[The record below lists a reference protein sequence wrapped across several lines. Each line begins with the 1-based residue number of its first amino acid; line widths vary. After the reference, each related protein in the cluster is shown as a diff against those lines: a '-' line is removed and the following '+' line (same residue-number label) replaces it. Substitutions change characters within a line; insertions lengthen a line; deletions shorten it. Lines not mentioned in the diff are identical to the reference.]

1 MKPAKRPIRILR
13 YLPLTLTAFAVYF
26 VTVGLGNNRDS
37 LFLLPVS
44 ETLGVSRTVFSFS
57 SSISHLTAFLISLFF
72 GVFYRKFGYRKFCG
86 CALLLTASAYF
97 LLSRSNS
104 IFMIYLGTAMIGITN
119 IYNAVTGRIITSWY
133 EKKRGLILGLALGSS
148 GLGGAAFEMILSP
161 VLASSGWRIGYLVC
175 AGVVAVLV
183 IPVLLFVRTKPED
196 AGMLP
201 YGAGDPPPADA
212 APRDGDRKPK
222 SRSGKARPG
231 YIDREGLPFRRLVRR
246 PSLYF
251 ALAGTL
257 LLGWI
262 SYGAYPYFVAHLQDQ
277 GMDPEF
283 AAHAQSIMFIAMA
296 AAKFLTGT
304 LCDYFKPRNVLF
316 GCVLIG
322 CTGLALIAGTHSPV
336 TAVLGMCIYS
346 VVLGAPAILFSILAM
361 SLFGKNS
368 YDMTLGLIV
377 AMNSLSGVLAG
388 PVTNLFYGASGS
400 YTTVFYLIGLLSVVV
415 IGLFYV
421 AFRLAGK
428 DFALAEREA
437 AQAGP
442 RAGEGVL

>member
-1 MKPAKRPIRILR
+1 MKQAKPTSRFLR

-72 GVFYRKFGYRKFCG
+72 GVFYRKLGYRKFCG
-86 CALLLTASAYF
+86 CALLLTASAYL
-97 LLSRSNS
+97 LLSRANS
-104 IFMIYLGTAMIGITN
+104 IFTIYLGTAMIGITN
-119 IYNAVTGRIITSWY
+119 IYNAVTGRIITSWFQ
-133 EKKRGLILGLALGSS
+133 KKRGLILGLALGSS

-175 AGVVAVLV
+175 AAVVAILI
-183 IPVLLFVRTKPED
+183 IPVILFVRTKPQD

-201 YGAGDPPPADA
+201 YGADDSLSPEPLT
-212 APRDGDRKPK
+212 RTKRQ
-222 SRSGKARPG
+222 
-231 YIDREGLPFRRLVRR
+231 DREGLPFKRLVKR

-251 ALAGTL
+251 ALIGTL

-277 GMDPEF
+277 GMTREF
-283 AAHAQSIMFIAMA
+283 AAHAQSIMFIVMA

-316 GCVLIG
+316 GCVLLG
-322 CTGLALIAGTHSPV
+322 CTGLVLVAGTHSPV
-336 TAVLGMCIYS
+336 TAIVGMCIYS
-346 VVLGAPAILFSILAM
+346 IVLGAPAILFSILAM

-388 PVTNLFYGASGS
+388 PVTNLFYSASNS
-400 YTTVFYLIGLLSVVV
+400 YTTIFYLVGALSIVV
-415 IGLFYV
+415 IALFFI
-421 AFRLAGK
+421 AFRLAEK
-428 DFALAEREA
+428 DLALAESEYA
-437 AQAGP
+437 
-442 RAGEGVL
+442 